1 MIGWIDLDASRSDL
15 RKALRGLVHCQA
27 QGRYLTPTI
36 PKKLVLVQPY
46 SVWESVIPRNLRTE
60 IVHLKSL
67 TPEEVFHP
75 KNSHTHWRTGS

>member
-15 RKALRGLVHCQA
+15 CKALRGLVHSQA

-46 SVWESVIPRNLRTE
+46 YRLGVSNS
-60 IVHLKSL
+60 SQS
-67 TPEEVFHP
+67 
-75 KNSHTHWRTGS
+75 KN